1 MQISDRLKLVVD
13 FVDKCQAVADIG
25 TDHGYVPIALVKQ
38 KKVQH
43 AYAMDIN
50 KGPLERAKEHIDE
63 EGLSQQI
70 ETRLSDGLE
79 KLEENE
85 ADTVVIAGMG
95 GELTV
100 RILQRR
106 EQVLKTIKTLVLSP
120 HSEVFLVREYLWKN
134 GYKIVREE
142 MIMDAGKY
150 YTIMKAERCNKEQE
164 LPYEHWE
171 YMYGRLLIQEKSP
184 VLRQYL
190 EEKKE
195 KYAQILTGLQK
206 QSSEGSKT
214 RSEEIELELKE
225 ISDVLEK
232 L

>member
-1 MQISDRLKLVVD
+1 MQISDRLKLVAD
-13 FVDKCQAVADIG
+13 FVDSCQSVADVG
-25 TDHGYVPIALVKQ
+25 TDHGYVPITLVKEG
-38 KKVQH
+38 KVKR

-50 KGPLERAKEHIDE
+50 KGPLERAKEHIAE
-63 EGLSQQI
+63 EGLSAQI

-100 RILQRR
+100 KILQRR
-106 EQVLKTIKTLVLSP
+106 EQVLKTVKTLVLSP
-120 HSEVFLVREYLWKN
+120 HSEVFLVREYLWKK

-142 MIMDAGKY
+142 MIVDAGKY
-150 YTIMKAERCNKEQE
+150 YTVMKAEWQNGTPEQ
-164 LPYEHWE
+164 PYKHEE

-184 VLRQYL
+184 VLRRYL

-195 KYAQILTGLQK
+195 KFSQILAGLQK
-206 QSSEGSKT
+206 QNSEGSRI
-214 RSEEIELELKE
+214 RSEEIG
-225 ISDVLEK
+225 
-232 L
+232 